1 MGFNITHHTTAMS
14 PSHTTFHRQQH
25 NHVSLSNT
33 LPFTTLISTANAYQ
47 SYTNFSAICITSH
60 THNQYY
66 SSKLYFEQPVHVSNW
81 SNNPLNLSQQQ
92 MEPCVSPSPTN
103 KHSSSF
109 KYVAPITQ
117 QNQNIISG
125 SCKIFSKISLVKYPP
140 KFLNIYRH
148 AMNAELNALMNQMP
162 IADSRRDWWEL

>member
-1 MGFNITHHTTAMS
+1 MRKKKLAPEIIASLFSLKSNPHSNSKNKFLNICRDMGFNITHHTTAMS

-60 THNQYY
+60 THKQYY

-109 KYVAPITQ
+109 KYVAPIT
-117 QNQNIISG
+117 
-125 SCKIFSKISLVKYPP
+125 
-140 KFLNIYRH
+140 
-148 AMNAELNALMNQMP
+148 
-162 IADSRRDWWEL
+162 